1 MNHKHVLSFVV
12 AALLVAACDKKT
24 ESTPTPVATTPT
36 TPTTPSA
43 APSASAPPADAIDDA
58 QLAAFKPALPAN
70 FESKDN
76 PSTDD
81 KVLLGRTLYF
91 DTRLSAGGD
100 LSCNSCHKLDKYG
113 VDGAKT
119 SEGHKKQLGKRNS
132 PTVFNAAGHFVQFW
146 DGRAKDV
153 EEQAKGPVLNP
164 VEMAMKDDKA
174 VVAEI
179 NKSKW
184 YKDQFKKAF
193 PQDKDPV
200 SFDNMA
206 KAIAAFERK
215 LVTPSKWDKFLGGDK
230 DALSKEEK
238 AGFNTFVKSGCTA
251 CHSGTLVGGTMFQKL
266 GIVQPWKGEGDLG
279 KFEVTKK
286 DEDKLMFK
294 VPSLRNVEKTAPYFH
309 DGSIAT
315 LEDAITQMGKLELGK
330 DLTKDEV
337 ASIVVFLKALTGE
350 PPKDLITEIAV
361 PDAPKKK

>member
-1 MNHKHVLSFVV
+1 MSKKHLLSVLVPAILFV
-12 AALLVAACDKKT
+12 ACEKKP
-24 ESTPTPVATTPT
+24 ESTPTPAASTPT
-36 TPTTPSA
+36 PA
-43 APSASAPPADAIDDA
+43 APAASAPPAEAIDESI
-58 QLAAFKPALPAN
+58 LAAFKPALPAS

-91 DTRLSAGGD
+91 DTRLSAAGD
-100 LSCNSCHKLDKYG
+100 LSCNSCHKLDKFG
-113 VDGAKT
+113 VDGEKT
-119 SEGHKKQLGKRNS
+119 SPGHKGQRGKRNS

-193 PQDKDPV
+193 PDDKDPV
-200 SFDNMA
+200 TFDNMG
-206 KAIAAFERK
+206 KAIGAFERK

-230 DALSKEEK
+230 DALTKEEK
-238 AGFNTFVKSGCTA
+238 VGFNTFVKSGCTA
-251 CHSGTLVGGTMFQKL
+251 CHSGTLLGGAMYQKL
-266 GIVQPWKGEGDLG
+266 GVVQPWKGEGDVG
-279 KFEVTKK
+279 RAEVTKK

-294 VPSLRNVEKTAPYFH
+294 VPSLRNIEKTAPYYH

-315 LEDAITQMGKLELGK
+315 LEEAVTNMAKIQLGK
-330 DLTKDEV
+330 ELTKEEV
-337 ASIVVFLKALTGE
+337 ASIVTFLKTLTGE
-350 PPKDLITEIAV
+350 PPKDLVAEIAV